1 MTYQQEQIKPYSQ
14 EGAKGQQVEQMFDSI
29 APTYDLLN
37 HTLSLGID
45 RRWRRAALRA
55 LQPHAPRRILDVA
68 TGTGDFALLF
78 ARHIAGCTVEGIDL
92 SEGMLN
98 VARCKIE
105 KAGVADRVTFAKEDC
120 LHLSYADEV
129 FDAVTVAYGI
139 RNFEDLDAGLREM
152 CRVMRRGGT
161 LVILE
166 LTTPQRFPM
175 KQLFKVYSRGLMPAA
190 GRLVA
195 HDARAYSYLPAT
207 MAVFPQGE
215 KMRDI
220 LKKAGF
226 SAVTFRRFTFG
237 LSTLYIATK

>member
-1 MTYQQEQIKPYSQ
+1 
-14 EGAKGQQVEQMFDSI
+14 
-29 APTYDLLN
+29 
-37 HTLSLGID
+37 
-45 RRWRRAALRA
+45 
-55 LQPHAPRRILDVA
+55 
-68 TGTGDFALLF
+68 
-78 ARHIAGCTVEGIDL
+78 
-92 SEGMLN
+92 
-98 VARCKIE
+98 
-105 KAGVADRVTFAKEDC
+105 
-120 LHLSYADEV
+120 
-129 FDAVTVAYGI
+129 
-139 RNFEDLDAGLREM
+139 
-152 CRVMRRGGT
+152 MRRGGT